1 MKKLIA
7 IILVWL
13 IMVCPSAVFADG
25 SVTATCANIMQGMT
39 RTISFAWTG
48 DVSSG
53 GVPTKAT
60 SDISCPGNTTAAT
73 FTEGYYLCGL
83 ETSTTSA
90 HRPTDNYDIYLNDAL
105 DNDLMGGAGE
115 NRDQNGTEY
124 AVPVILSGSTTGM
137 GCRYVIGPLVFTLSG
152 NSAASATG
160 TATFF
165 FSKP

>member
-1 MKKLIA
+1 MKRILIA
-7 IILVWL
+7 AILLVL
-13 IMVCPSAVFADG
+13 LVPFTIFAVGTVTESYYLAGTTEKSNLTVQWYFLGDNPAD
-25 SVTATCANIMQGMT
+25 T
-39 RTISFAWTG
+39 
-48 DVSSG
+48 
-53 GVPTKAT
+53 AT
-60 SDISCPGNTTAAT
+60 SDALTAILKQGWYLFMVTTIPS
-73 FTEGYYLCGL
+73 G
-83 ETSTTSA
+83 
-90 HRPTDNYDIYLNDAL
+90 PTDNYDIYLNDAL